1 MRNEELYIS
10 VLDAMLQSPVMD
22 NTEKI
27 RPKARRELAQKIEK
41 ELKHWTLSIRLPMA
55 NKAICIA

>member
-22 NTEKI
+22 NTEKYV
-27 RPKARRELAQKIEK
+27 PKPDASWHKKIE
-41 ELKHWTLSIRLPMA
+41 
-55 NKAICIA
+55 

>member
-1 MRNEELYIS
+1 MKNYTYLF
-10 VLDAMLQSPVMD
+10 LDAMLQSPVMD

-27 RPKARRELAQKIEK
+27 RPKARRELAQKNKEK

-55 NKAICIA
+55 DKAICIA